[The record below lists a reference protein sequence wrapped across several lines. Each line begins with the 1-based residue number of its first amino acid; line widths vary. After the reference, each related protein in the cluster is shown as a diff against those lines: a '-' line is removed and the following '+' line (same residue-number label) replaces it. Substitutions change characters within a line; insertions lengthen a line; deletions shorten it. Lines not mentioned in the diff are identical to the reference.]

1 MVLQNY
7 QKLIGITS
15 NKIYVF
21 ALGVGSKCPRKI
33 NLNTLWVGVG
43 GSMLII
49 CYVSLIISLCF
60 TDYEESYYDY
70 DEDDSDFLGTGVM
83 SISAMKPE
91 GE

>member
-1 MVLQNY
+1 
-7 QKLIGITS
+7 
-15 NKIYVF
+15 
-21 ALGVGSKCPRKI
+21 
-33 NLNTLWVGVG
+33 
-43 GSMLII
+43 MLII

-70 DEDDSDFLGTGVM
+70 DEDDSDFLGTEVM